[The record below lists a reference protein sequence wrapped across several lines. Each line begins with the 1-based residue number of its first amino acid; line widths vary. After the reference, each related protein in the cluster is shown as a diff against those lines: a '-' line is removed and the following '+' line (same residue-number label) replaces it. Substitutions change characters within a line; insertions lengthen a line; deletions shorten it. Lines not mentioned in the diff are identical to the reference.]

1 MNKSSLKIVSWL
13 AVVQEQATKL
23 CDTCGVWPCQR
34 PVALL
39 CPRLRRAGVSDSP
52 CPCHTVGACVTT
64 PSVPRLTLGTGSWQ
78 LPAGEAWP
86 ASRLSL
92 AGRTCSATCAVVAT
106 GATQV
111 GAFKGTASARQGW
124 LWAGRVPSKAECLLA
139 RRVLTCK
146 PGFL

>member
-1 MNKSSLKIVSWL
+1 MTRAVCGRVSALWHRFAPDCAVLECQTPLVRATQWGRVSPPPQCPDSLW
-13 AVVQEQATKL
+13 EQAPGG
-23 CDTCGVWPCQR
+23 C
-34 PVALL
+34 LL
-39 CPRLRRAGVSDSP
+39 
-52 CPCHTVGACVTT
+52 
-64 PSVPRLTLGTGSWQ
+64 
-78 LPAGEAWP
+78 GEAWP

-92 AGRTCSATCAVVAT
+92 AGRTFSATCAVVAT